1 MPLPLDGK
9 LMSAAEAVKRFIQPG
24 SLIAI
29 GGFTA
34 NRNPMHLAREIIRQ
48 NLRNLHVAAHS
59 HGQALDMLIGA
70 GCVDRLEIAYSGT
83 GRFAP
88 TCICFRRFCEQGRLK
103 VEDYSNYQMS
113 LRFLAG
119 ALGLPFI
126 PSPTGPHSD
135 VVNVEGFSASDRELI
150 PTVASRKTAWTDN
163 PFGRDGEKVLLL
175 PALKPDVAL
184 IHAQTV
190 GKDGTVRLRGLTFLD
205 LEQVKSART
214 VIVSCEEIVATE
226 VLRED
231 PDKNSLPP
239 FMVDAYVS
247 APLGAHP
254 TACHYF
260 YDYDPGHLRLYAD
273 HAGNDEAFQ
282 RYLKDWVFGAPDMDD
297 YLAKLWPET
306 VASLRADPETG
317 YSPGLDRR

>member
-1 MPLPLDGK
+1 MTLPLDGK
-9 LMSAAEAVKRFIQPG
+9 LTSAAEAVKRFIKPG

-34 NRNPMHLAREIIRQ
+34 TRNPMHLAREIIRQ
-48 NLRNLHVAAHS
+48 NTRNLHVAAHS

-88 TCICFRRFCEQGRLK
+88 TCICFRRFCEQGRLAI
-103 VEDYSNYQMS
+103 EDYSNYQMS

-126 PSPTGPHSD
+126 PSPSGPHSD
-135 VVNVEGFSASDRELI
+135 VVNVEGFTGSDRGT

-163 PFGRDGEKVLLL
+163 PFGREGEKVLLL
-175 PALKPDVAL
+175 PALNPDVAL

-190 GKDGTVRLRGLTFLD
+190 GEDGTVRLRGLTFLD
-205 LEQVKSART
+205 LEQAKSAKA
-214 VIVSCEEIVATE
+214 VIVSYEEIVPADE
-226 VLRED
+226 LRED
-231 PDKNSLPP
+231 PDRNSLPP

-254 TACHYF
+254 TACHFF

-273 HAGNDEAFQ
+273 YAGNDEAFQ
-282 RYLKDWVFGAPDMDD
+282 KYLKEWVFDAPNVDD
-297 YLAKLWPET
+297 YIAKLGPET
-306 VASLRADPETG
+306 VESLRADPETG